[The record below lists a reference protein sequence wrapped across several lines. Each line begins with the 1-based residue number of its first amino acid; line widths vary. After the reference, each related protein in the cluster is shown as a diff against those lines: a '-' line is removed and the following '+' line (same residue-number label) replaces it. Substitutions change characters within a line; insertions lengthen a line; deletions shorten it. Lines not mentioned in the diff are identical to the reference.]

1 MSMKLRQMLRA
12 SLATMKLCLKEKSYF
27 GFFNQLAQYLLQAGA
42 LLALLMIWRSLFL
55 QGVDMEGMTLNQLYV
70 YTILSTVLAPM
81 LNIYTPASSWL
92 HDGAMLG
99 LYQRPAGIFMQLASH
114 TIGGWP
120 MRFACLSVPVMLAA
134 AAFGV
139 DMRPHSLWFF
149 VSLPLAV
156 AQGFAVDFLFA
167 CLLIRMH
174 NLEWCVHCLREAL
187 TALFTGSL
195 IPFAA
200 LPWGLGEV
208 LQLSPLGTLAGAPL
222 SLYAGLADPG
232 VILLAQVGWNV
243 VLWPLAIH
251 CFAASRERMVSYGG

>member
-1 MSMKLRQMLRA
+1 MKQTIRA
-12 SLATMKLCLKEKSYF
+12 SFATMKLCLKEKSYF

-55 QGVDMEGMTLNQLYV
+55 QGVDSQGMTLNQLYV

-114 TIGGWP
+114 TIGGWG
-120 MRFACLSVPVMLAA
+120 MRFLCLSLPVTVIALLC
-134 AAFGV
+134 GV
-139 DMRPHSLWFF
+139 DMRPRSLWFF
-149 VSLPLAV
+149 VSLPLAI

-167 CLLIRMH
+167 CLLIRLR
-174 NLEWCVHCLREAL
+174 NLEWCVHSLRAAL
-187 TALFTGSL
+187 TALLTGSL

-200 LPWGLGEV
+200 LPWGLGNV
-208 LQLSPLGTLAGAPL
+208 LELSPFGTLAGAPL
-222 SLYAGLADPG
+222 GIYTGLADPAA
-232 VILLAQVGWNV
+232 ILPAQIVWNLI
-243 VLWPLAIH
+243 LWPLAVY

>member
-1 MSMKLRQMLRA
+1 MRQIIRA

-55 QGVDMEGMTLNQLYV
+55 QGVDSQGMTLNQLYV
-70 YTILSTVLAPM
+70 YTILSTVLSPM

-114 TIGGWP
+114 TIGGWG
-120 MRFACLSVPVMLAA
+120 MRFLCLSLPVTAIALLC
-134 AAFGV
+134 GV

-149 VSLPLAV
+149 LSLPLAI

-167 CLLIRMH
+167 CLLIRLR

-187 TALFTGSL
+187 TALLTGSL

-200 LPWGLGEV
+200 LPWGIGDF
-208 LQLSPLGTLAGAPL
+208 LQLSPLGTLAGAPMGI
-222 SLYAGLADPG
+222 YTGLAEPG
-232 VILLAQVGWNV
+232 VILIAQIGWNL
-243 VLWPLAIH
+243 VLWPLAMY